1 VTQVA
6 GEYGFMRVLVL
17 NADGSQANRIGP
29 DSGGLDAIAPVVPP
43 DGRRIAYAVTG
54 PADGDHWRIHVRSID
69 GTGTDL
75 ATDHEFV
82 GGAASIRWLPDGKLL
97 IVNHHYFPGTWLV
110 DAGDGSVRQASWTD
124 PGYTSFQRLA
134 E

>member
-1 VTQVA
+1 MASCGCSSSTPTGA
-6 GEYGFMRVLVL
+6 K
-17 NADGSQANRIGP
+17 ANRIGP
-29 DSGGLDAIAPVVPP
+29 DSGGLDAIAPVVSP

-54 PADGDHWRIHVRSID
+54 PGDGDHWRIHVTSID